1 MKKWDIFICLTVLAL
16 GAFLIFFLHDSAVGT
31 EIEIYSDGELYATY
45 SLSEEQIVEIS
56 TEFGQNTICIRNGK
70 ASVVS
75 SDCKDKLEIKAG
87 EISKCGERLI
97 CLPNRLVITV
107 VGEGDV
113 DSVSY

>member
-1 MKKWDIFICLTVLAL
+1 MKKWDIIICLTVLLLATCL
-16 GAFLIFFLHDSAVGT
+16 LLFLHDSRAGT
-31 EIEIYSDGELYATY
+31 QIEVYSDGELYATY
-45 SLSEEQIVEIS
+45 SLSEERTVVIQGA
-56 TEFGQNTICIRNGK
+56 FGQNTVRIRNGK

-87 EISKCGERLI
+87 EISKCGEQLV

-113 DSVSY
+113 AGVSY